1 MLTFYLLL
9 PEFRGLSLIQALEVG
24 RRELRT
30 KELLGMVTD
39 ITYQNW
45 CSIRSFFSLPPLFSL
60 LFYPFLRSATSPLQ
74 CVASG

>member
-1 MLTFYLLL
+1 MYTSFFFGRLVY
-9 PEFRGLSLIQALEVG
+9 RGDR

-45 CSIRSFFSLPPLFSL
+45 WVLLL
-60 LFYPFLRSATSPLQ
+60 LFTVS
-74 CVASG
+74 